1 MEKLVRIKEQGT
13 LQSFSNQNGEAVSKV
28 AVVMTDG
35 IDTFEGE
42 AFDKLALQLSQQQLD
57 VNRMY
62 NVQCQL
68 SVREWHNQQGQVN
81 RANSVRILK
90 IAAV

>member
-1 MEKLVRIKEQGT
+1 MEKLVRIKAQGT
-13 LQSFSNQNGEAVSKV
+13 LQSFTNQNGETVNQL

-42 AFDKLALQLSQQQLD
+42 AFDKLALQLSQQPLD

-62 NVQCQL
+62 KVQCQL

-81 RANSVRILK
+81 RANSVRITR
-90 IAAV
+90 IAPV